1 MKSSGKATGFDSTN
15 ALQRLKFVATNPV
28 PGGAGKWQHSG
39 VRVEQSMSLEIQ
51 PMKLRV
57 TRRVRVVAAL
67 TMLAAGFGRAEAA
80 DVTTFPANNAV
91 GVNPDTHLVLTLS
104 NAPALG
110 KSGQIRIYDAA
121 GHKLVDTLDLSIPA
135 GPDASR
141 RITAPVTLGIP
152 LDSSVPTSPT
162 TTTPAVRITPADL
175 HNYQLTTI
183 GGLENFHFYPVIIH
197 GNVATIYPHNRVLR
211 YGHKYIVQIDP
222 GVLIAATGAFAGF
235 MTDRSWTFRT
245 KPVPPPANIAQVV
258 VAADGSGDFNTVQG
272 AVDFIPDLPLHR
284 VTIFIKQGTYEEIVF
299 CRNKSN
305 LTFRGEDREKVQVG
319 YANNSAFNPPQ
330 PGPNRR
336 SAFSVYESTDIELI
350 NFSVNNYAYGQAEGL
365 LLYGSRIIVSHMNIQ
380 GSGDALNL
388 RGPVYLTD
396 SRIGGDGDTILGVGP
411 AFFNRCEFQSIGPF
425 MWIRNTEANHGNV
438 FMNCT
443 FITRERSTTESPS
456 TLRPPNAPTTARL
469 ASQAVLARL
478 PNNHGLN
485 YPYAEAVLI
494 NCRLKG
500 IPPVGWG
507 PIEDDTSHLHLWEFS
522 STDLDGHSIDVT
534 KRHPVSKQ
542 LTLPLDAET
551 INNYSNPSF
560 VLDGWTPIVEK

>member
-1 MKSSGKATGFDSTN
+1 
-15 ALQRLKFVATNPV
+15 
-28 PGGAGKWQHSG
+28 
-39 VRVEQSMSLEIQ
+39 
-51 PMKLRV
+51 
-57 TRRVRVVAAL
+57 
-67 TMLAAGFGRAEAA
+67 MLAAGLGRAEAT
-80 DVTTFPANNAV
+80 DVTTFPGNKAV
-91 GVNPDTHLVLTLS
+91 GVNPDTHLVVTLS
-104 NAPALG
+104 SAPTLG

-121 GHKLVDTLDLSIPA
+121 GHQLVDTLDLSLPA
-135 GPDASR
+135 GPDPSR
-141 RITAPVTLGIP
+141 RITAPVSQGIP

-175 HNYQLTTI
+175 HNYQLTTV

-222 GVLIAATGAFAGF
+222 GVLVPATGAFAGF

-245 KPVPPPANIAQVV
+245 KPAPPPANVAQVV
-258 VAADGSGDFNTVQG
+258 VAADGSGDFSTVQG
-272 AVDFIPDLPLHR
+272 AVDFVPDHPLRR
-284 VTIFIKQGTYEEIVF
+284 VTIFIKKGTYEEIVF

-305 LTFRGEDREKVQVG
+305 LIFRGEDREKVQIG

-350 NFSVNNYAYGQAEGL
+350 NFSVNNDAYGQAEGL
-365 LLYGSRIIVSHMNIQ
+365 LLYGSRIIVSHMNIR

-388 RGPVYLTD
+388 RGPVFLTD
-396 SRIGGDGDTILGVGP
+396 SRIIGDGDTILGVGP
-411 AFFNRCEFQSIGPF
+411 AFFNRCEIQSIGPY

-438 FMNCT
+438 FVNCT
-443 FITRERSTTESPS
+443 FITRERPTALFRTPG
-456 TLRPPNAPTTARL
+456 AP
-469 ASQAVLARL
+469 QPVLARL

-485 YPYAEAVLI
+485 YPFAEAVLI

-500 IPPVGWG
+500 IPPIGWG

-522 STDLDGHSIDVT
+522 STDLDGHAIDVT
-534 KRHPVSKQ
+534 QRHPVSKQ
-542 LTLPLDAET
+542 LTLPLDAEIIT
-551 INNYSNPSF
+551 NYSNPSF
-560 VLDGWTPIVEK
+560 VLDGWTPIVQR